1 MLRPYTVGGVYA
13 MHRYAGQYSRTQ
25 GLGLGD
31 DSSVTIPFPWYT
43 SGTANIGTTASSL
56 SNNSMMMLTVGVLGL
71 YMLTAWGA
79 SKH

>member
-13 MHRYAGQYSRTQ
+13 MHRYAGQYSRTG

-31 DSSVTIPFPWYT
+31 DTVTIPFPWYT
-43 SGTANIGTTASSL
+43 SDTANIGTTASAF
-56 SNNSMMMLTVGVLGL
+56 SNNSMLMLTAGVLGL